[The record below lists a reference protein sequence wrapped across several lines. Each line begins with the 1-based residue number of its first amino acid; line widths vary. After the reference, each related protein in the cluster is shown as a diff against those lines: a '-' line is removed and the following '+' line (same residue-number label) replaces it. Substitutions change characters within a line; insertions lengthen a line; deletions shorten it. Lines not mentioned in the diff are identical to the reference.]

1 MNGITSF
8 SLIPLRLI
16 FVMGSIV
23 AFLSIIITIYYL
35 YQSIFNENI
44 MPGWASTILPIYFLG
59 SIQLIALGVIS
70 EYIGKLFLESKKRPN
85 YTIEEILK

>member
-1 MNGITSF
+1 
-8 SLIPLRLI
+8 
-16 FVMGSIV
+16 
-23 AFLSIIITIYYL
+23 
-35 YQSIFNENI
+35 

-85 YTIEEILK
+85 YTIEESLK